1 MRDSLL
7 LLVLRID
14 KYLSKLKATTTLLI
28 IKSKLYENK
37 LIIVDWIKLSF
48 IIYITTLNTLTIKL
62 KLANIKNSLN

>member
-37 LIIVDWIKLSF
+37 LIIVD
-48 IIYITTLNTLTIKL
+48 
-62 KLANIKNSLN
+62 